1 MTADANEPQR
11 AMSKDEIDKLFN
23 GEDVEGLKA
32 QAGEGAQGDAEGE
45 VPESEAGEGGD
56 FEGAA
61 APDLEE
67 MAAQPVEL
75 DQLQSHD
82 VAGKPQN
89 IQLLMD
95 VKLPVTVEL
104 GRNRLSVKDI
114 LEFGP
119 GSIVELD
126 RAASEPVDVLVN
138 GVLVAHGEVVVIED
152 HFGVRL
158 TSLISP
164 EERIRSLGKDEG

>member
-1 MTADANEPQR
+1 MTAEAPEPQR
-11 AMSKDEIDKLFN
+11 AMSKHEIDELFN
-23 GEDVEGLKA
+23 GGQLGDLGGA
-32 QAGEGAQGDAEGE
+32 ADEGAGAPSIDEPVEPMGR
-45 VPESEAGEGGD
+45 GGMR
-56 FEGAA
+56 AA
-61 APDLEE
+61 AGDPNG
-67 MAAQPVEL
+67 MTPIQPV
-75 DQLQSHD
+75 DFGQLSSPD
-82 VAGKPQN
+82 GIGKPQN
-89 IQLLMD
+89 IQLLLD

-104 GRNRLSVKDI
+104 GRSRLPVREI

-126 RAASEPVDVLVN
+126 RAASEPVDLLVN

-164 EERIRSLGKDEG
+164 EERIRSLGRAEA